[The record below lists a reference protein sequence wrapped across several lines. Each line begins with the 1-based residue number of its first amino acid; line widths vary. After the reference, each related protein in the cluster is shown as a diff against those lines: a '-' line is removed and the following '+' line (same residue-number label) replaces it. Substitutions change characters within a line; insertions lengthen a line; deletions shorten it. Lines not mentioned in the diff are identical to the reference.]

1 MRTQKENKIEEKNEI
16 EKETSPINVFLKNSK
31 TIIKIKDRATTAE
44 IMGALKVK
52 LQELKK
58 IYQDE
63 EWPVLV
69 TGKVLKSNEIDQIQ
83 TAIEKVLKVEVTFDT
98 PRFMGLHMIKKNFKK
113 DIETSETKFYKS
125 PLRSGQKAEFEGSV
139 VILGDVNSGAE
150 IIAEDNIVVLGNLRG
165 MAHAGAKGNEKAIIA
180 AHSIESPQIRIASI
194 IKERSREE
202 IDSQLFIY
210 AYVGDDDQ
218 IVLE

>member
-1 MRTQKENKIEEKNEI
+1 MKEDKNKEKKI
-16 EKETSPINVFLKNSK
+16 SPINIFLKK
-31 TIIKIKDRATTAE
+31 DKLILKVRERATIDEIMVGLKDR
-44 IMGALKVK
+44 LP
-52 LQELKK
+52 ELKK
-58 IYQDE
+58 FLKDE
-63 EWPVLV
+63 ELPVLV
-69 TGKVLKSNEIDQIQ
+69 TGKILKSNDMDTIQ
-83 TAIEKVLKVEVTFDT
+83 KAIEKALKVEVTFDT

-125 PLRSGQKAEFEGSV
+125 PLRSGQKAEFEGSI

-180 AHSIESPQIRIASI
+180 AHSIESPQIRIANI
-194 IKERSREE
+194 IKERTREE
-202 IDSQLFIY
+202 IDSGLFIY
-210 AYVGDDDQ
+210 ASVGEDGE